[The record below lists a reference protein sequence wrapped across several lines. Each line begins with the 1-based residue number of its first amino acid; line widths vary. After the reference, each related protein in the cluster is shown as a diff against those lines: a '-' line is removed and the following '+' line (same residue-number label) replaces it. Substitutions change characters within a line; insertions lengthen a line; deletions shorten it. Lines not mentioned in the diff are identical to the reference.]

1 MRDFS
6 ETTRIV
12 VKIGTSCLS
21 KGNQIDIEYV
31 RDIAGQIAG
40 AVRMAKRVLLVTSG
54 AIGMGAGEI
63 GISDRVTNIRMRQA
77 CAAIGQPLLMQQ
89 YRQSFLTHGIK
100 IAQVL
105 LTADVLANRQSYL
118 NLRNA
123 VETLLSVGVVPI
135 FNENDSV
142 STDEIGSAFGDN
154 DTLSAYIASKIDAD
168 LLIMLS
174 DIDALYDKD
183 PRKHP
188 DASPIRTVE
197 AITAEIIESAGT
209 AGSDF
214 ATGGMATKIKAV
226 DIAGRAGCRVVIANG
241 REPRI
246 IERILN
252 GEELGTLFPA
262 VESLSNRQR
271 WILNSKPSGRLTVD
285 AGAMKA
291 IRAKKSLLPSGVVSI
306 EGVFKKGDVVL
317 VNETVKSITAF
328 NSTELESIIG
338 RHSSEIRSIL
348 GSNKKTVVARPE
360 DMVLLDRLID

>member
-1 MRDFS
+1 
-6 ETTRIV
+6 
-12 VKIGTSCLS
+12 
-21 KGNQIDIEYV
+21 
-31 RDIAGQIAG
+31 
-40 AVRMAKRVLLVTSG
+40 
-54 AIGMGAGEI
+54 
-63 GISDRVTNIRMRQA
+63 
-77 CAAIGQPLLMQQ
+77 
-89 YRQSFLTHGIK
+89 
-100 IAQVL
+100 
-105 LTADVLANRQSYL
+105 VLANRQSYL

-188 DASPIRTVE
+188 DALPIRTVE
-197 AITAEIIESAGT
+197 AITPEIIDGAGK

-262 VESLSNRQR
+262 VESLSNKQR

-285 AGAMKA
+285 SGAMKA
-291 IRAKKSLLPSGVVSI
+291 IRAKKSLLPSGVVSV

-338 RHSSEIRSIL
+338 RHSSDIRSIL